1 MGIDLGLCLEQRD
14 AARLSDYYQDKWLT
28 CVIGQLLGSRQGD
41 GLSSRVD
48 GVKTDLVFLG

>member
-28 CVIGQLLGSRQGD
+28 CVIGQLLGSRQED